1 MAHAKGGKALRHNKK
16 HDQSPLTGIGETI
29 YRKVVNN
36 SGSKTLALTELL
48 DNFSFVR
55 IEVLHQD
62 SETITIKITEV
73 KE

>member
-1 MAHAKGGKALRHNKK
+1 MKHNKK

-73 KE
+73 RE

>member
-1 MAHAKGGKALRHNKK
+1 MKHNKK
-16 HDQSPLTGIGETI
+16 HDQSPLTGISETI

-48 DNFSFVR
+48 DNFNFVR
-55 IEVLHQD
+55 IEVLHKD
-62 SETITIKITEV
+62 EETITIKITEV